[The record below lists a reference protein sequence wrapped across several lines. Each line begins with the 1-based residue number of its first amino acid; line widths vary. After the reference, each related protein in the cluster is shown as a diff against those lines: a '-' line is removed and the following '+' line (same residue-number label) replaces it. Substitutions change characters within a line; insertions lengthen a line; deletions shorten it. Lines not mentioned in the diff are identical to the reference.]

1 MKTSLGFYEITYHQ
15 GTRQVK
21 ELINREDYE
30 VYRQLS
36 DKKSD
41 ISSKL
46 KGKNKNKKDPKLV
59 AELSKVSNE
68 LKDFSYPFF
77 VVGSPIYDGIETGIL
92 SLPSSQGGDTPI
104 KVIKIDKFASGSSVE
119 DIEDDE

>member
-1 MKTSLGFYEITYHQ
+1 MKISLGFYEITYYQ

-59 AELSKVSNE
+59 AELSKVCTE
-68 LKDFSYPFF
+68 LKDFSYSFF
-77 VVGSPIYDGIETGIL
+77 VIGSPIYNGIETGIL
-92 SLPSSQGGDTPI
+92 SLPVSQGGDTKI
-104 KVIKIDKFASGSSVE
+104 KVIKIDKFASGSLVE
-119 DIEDDE
+119 DIEEDE

>member
-1 MKTSLGFYEITYHQ
+1 MKTSLGFYEITYYQ

-30 VYRQLS
+30 VYKQLS

-59 AELSKVSNE
+59 AELSKVCTE
-68 LKDFSYPFF
+68 LKVFSFPFF
-77 VVGSPIYDGIETGIL
+77 VVGSPIYDAIETGIL
-92 SLPSSQGGDTPI
+92 SLPSSQGGDTVCKLI
-104 KVIKIDKFASGSSVE
+104 KVERGNTSQ
-119 DIEDDE
+119 IEDEEDEE